1 MKLTQTVLLFI
12 VAIVVCA
19 GSVVADQPP
28 DSVAGRD
35 TVGVTAAGQAEELA
49 AESPP
54 ERQAEEQP
62 PDAFDFL
69 LTGKY
74 LGFLFLMVAGLILV
88 LGRWVNTWVRVVM
101 MLAAF
106 VLFGLDYFFP
116 LHPSPMCGFTK
127 LFMFRLSHGVFFP
140 AFIAMFAAMIIPNL
154 IGKKL
159 YCGWVC
165 PLGALQEL
173 VNKVPFRYRW
183 RQFNFTAFNSVRMFL
198 LVMFFLTLFLVSEQI
213 GVYNIYQPI
222 NFFELLHWSIDTL
235 FVVML
240 VVLVIASLVIYRPF
254 CHLICPIGALAW
266 LSGFVAPGKIRVD
279 HARCDDCM
287 ECVEKSPCA
296 AISKLI
302 DETTVAAPDC
312 TSCGECLNTC
322 PRDAI
327 KFSFKK

>member
-1 MKLTQTVLLFI
+1 MESNRSIYTQMKLTQTVLLFI

-222 NFFELLHWSIDTL
+222 NFSPLEHRHAVCCHVGCFGHRQPGHLST
-235 FVVML
+235 
-240 VVLVIASLVIYRPF
+240 VLSSDLSDRGAGLAQRLCGAGENPSRS
-254 CHLICPIGALAW
+254 CPVRRLYGM
-266 LSGFVAPGKIRVD
+266 R
-279 HARCDDCM
+279 
-287 ECVEKSPCA
+287 
-296 AISKLI
+296 
-302 DETTVAAPDC
+302 
-312 TSCGECLNTC
+312 
-322 PRDAI
+322 
-327 KFSFKK
+327 